1 MGHAALVRKQPQGQ
15 NLRLGVPQGH
25 AAVAAAKRAPAAAAG
40 AHTHHQGHTQVD
52 RVHPNV
58 GVTYILCNTKIN
70 KQLCI
75 MISEYPCS
83 SLHTSTMHATTQM
96 HKLNFRPNITTDIHS
111 YAVKFDTIQHHRARR
126 RVNMTNTD
134 IDVQQVLFICHLADL
149 HLPLS
154 PTRYQS
160 LHILHIA

>member
-1 MGHAALVRKQPQGQ
+1 
-15 NLRLGVPQGH
+15 
-25 AAVAAAKRAPAAAAG
+25 
-40 AHTHHQGHTQVD
+40 
-52 RVHPNV
+52 
-58 GVTYILCNTKIN
+58 
-70 KQLCI
+70 

-154 PTRYQS
+154 PCSFQS
-160 LHILHIA
+160 EACVKADPGPESDQHLACTCETNILLFQVAQQRHDSA